1 MKLTKTRLQQII
13 AEELEALHE
22 IEPSEEAE
30 PPENLEADELQDRLW
45 SEIREAIVFW
55 LQDSYQKRGMKGAFE
70 TADRDAKDLYREIQS
85 FGNIES
91 VIHNW
96 AMAYVR
102 SDDNTLEEG

>member
-1 MKLTKTRLQQII
+1 MKLTKEKLRQII
-13 AEELEALHE
+13 KEELDMFD
-22 IEPSEEAE
+22 EPE

-45 SEIREAIVFW
+45 SEIREAIVSW
-55 LQDSYQKRGMKGAFE
+55 LANSYQKQGMRGAFE

-91 VIHNW
+91 VIHDW